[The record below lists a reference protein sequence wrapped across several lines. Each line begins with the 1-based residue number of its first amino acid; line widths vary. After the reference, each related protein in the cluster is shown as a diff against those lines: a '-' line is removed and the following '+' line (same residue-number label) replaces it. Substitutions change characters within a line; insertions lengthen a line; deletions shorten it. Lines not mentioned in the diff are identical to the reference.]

1 MEPFRVDPTDQP
13 VVEPEAGATVDG
25 VTEPDEGAA
34 VAAPA
39 PEPEAAVEKPEA
51 VPDPE
56 PEPEAA
62 AEEPEAAAEPEPFV
76 PEPEHPSESGPFE
89 PGPEAP
95 VEATDASPHPAEP
108 APYEPEP
115 AVPGDPDAIAEPV
128 DAADVADAP
137 PADGEPSG
145 IEPAHGEP
153 ASPAAPRITAEE
165 PDHEHDHEPAAPAGA
180 EPATVAEL
188 VAATLRA
195 AGVRIAF
202 TVAGESF
209 LAILDALTAAGIRV
223 VATRHEGAAAFAAEA
238 YGQLTGRPAVC
249 LGTRAVGASN
259 LAIGIHTA
267 FADSTPMF
275 VIVGDVDRGYR
286 GREAFQEI
294 DQVGT
299 IGALAKWAG
308 RIDDAETAAATLEA
322 AVRATVEGRPGPAL
336 IAIAEDVQALS
347 IPEGTRAPVVRP
359 HPEAPSV
366 TDLRAVLNLLAS
378 AERPLILAGAGVLRA
393 RCSNDLVRFAE
404 LLHVPV
410 VAAWRRGDVIPNDHA
425 LYLGMAGFGSPRVV
439 RERIEAADAL
449 LVLGSRLNEPTTF
462 EYRIPV
468 MGQRWMHVDLEP
480 RTGPVGFAPAP
491 ELAVRADARAFLRA
505 ANARLK
511 EAVLLAAPLRARDA
525 NNVADRAAWE
535 AAAVVDDRDWTGP
548 GVHPGRI
555 IADLR
560 RLLPEDAIV
569 TTDAG
574 AFGGWAAR
582 GFRFKRPG
590 TFLGPTSGAMGYG
603 FPAAL
608 AAALVHRERRVV
620 ALVGDGGMG
629 MTLAEVETAVREG
642 AHIVTI
648 VFDNERYGMIRGH
661 QDRQGSPTSPGTDLG
676 PLDFAA
682 AARACGARGV
692 RVESGAAF
700 EPALR
705 TALAASGPTVIQ
717 VSLDRRWA
725 SVDQPAYEDGA

>member
-1 MEPFRVDPTDQP
+1 MEPFAAEPNEPGDAPEADPVEAEQQAPEPEPQAEPEPEPQAEAEPEAEPESAAAVLAPDVEHAP
-13 VVEPEAGATVDG
+13 AAEPDVEPEAEHEAEADHEADR
-25 VTEPDEGAA
+25 EPDHDAS
-34 VAAPA
+34 
-39 PEPEAAVEKPEA
+39 PEA
-51 VPDPE
+51 VASVQADP
-56 PEPEAA
+56 
-62 AEEPEAAAEPEPFV
+62 
-76 PEPEHPSESGPFE
+76 
-89 PGPEAP
+89 
-95 VEATDASPHPAEP
+95 T
-108 APYEPEP
+108 
-115 AVPGDPDAIAEPV
+115 
-128 DAADVADAP
+128 
-137 PADGEPSG
+137 
-145 IEPAHGEP
+145 
-153 ASPAAPRITAEE
+153 
-165 PDHEHDHEPAAPAGA
+165 
-180 EPATVAEL
+180 TVAEL

-209 LAILDALTAAGIRV
+209 LGILDALHAAGIRI

-238 YGQLTGRPAVC
+238 YGQLTGRPAAC

-267 FADSTPMF
+267 TADSTAMF
-275 VIVGDVDRGYR
+275 VLVGQVDRGLH
-286 GREAFQEI
+286 GREAFQEV
-294 DQVGT
+294 DLVHT
-299 IGALAKWAG
+299 IGGLAKWAG
-308 RIDDAETAAATLEA
+308 ELTDGESAADVLEQ
-322 AVRATVEGRPGPAL
+322 AVRATVEGRPGPVVL
-336 IAIAEDVQALS
+336 AIPEDVQALS
-347 IPEGTRAPVVRP
+347 LPEGTKAPVVRP
-359 HPEAPSV
+359 HPEAP
-366 TDLRAVLNLLAS
+366 TAADLRAVLHFLAA
-378 AERPLILAGAGVLRA
+378 AERPVILAGAGVLRA

-410 VAAWRRGDVIPNDHA
+410 IASWRRGDVIPNDHP
-425 LYLGMAGFGSPRVV
+425 LYLGMAGFGSPRTV
-439 RERIEAADAL
+439 RARIEAADAL

-462 EYRIPV
+462 EYRVPA
-468 MGQRWMHVDLEP
+468 MGQPWMHVDLEP
-480 RTGPVGFAPAP
+480 RTGPVGFAAAP
-491 ELAVRADARAFLRA
+491 ERAIRADARAFLRA
-505 ANARLK
+505 ANARLR
-511 EAVLLAAPLRARDA
+511 EAVLLAEPLRARDRHNA
-525 NNVADRAAWE
+525 EDRAAWE
-535 AAAVVDDRDWTGP
+535 AAATVDQGDWSGP
-548 GVHPGRI
+548 GVHPGKI

-642 AHIVTI
+642 AHVVTI
-648 VFDNERYGMIRGH
+648 VFDNERYGMIRGY
-661 QDRQGSPTSPGTDLG
+661 QDHAGSPGAPGTDLG

-692 RVESGAAF
+692 RVETDAAF

-717 VSLDRRWA
+717 LVLDRRWVN
-725 SVDQPAYEDGA
+725 VDEPATAAGA